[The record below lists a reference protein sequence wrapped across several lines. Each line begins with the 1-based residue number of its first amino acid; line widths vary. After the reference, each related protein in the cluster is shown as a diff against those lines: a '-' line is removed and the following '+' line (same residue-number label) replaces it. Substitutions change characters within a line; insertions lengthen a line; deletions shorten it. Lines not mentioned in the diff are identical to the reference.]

1 MSVNTRATME
11 GAELLG
17 RMRYGVNECNPA
29 QLEEMLRYIEQH
41 RDIFA
46 DILPRGILRA
56 MYNNLNA
63 TI

>member
-1 MSVNTRATME
+1 MTVNTRATME

-17 RMRYGVNECNPA
+17 RMRYGVNACTPA
-29 QLEEMLRYIEQH
+29 QLEEMLNYILEH

-46 DILPRGILRA
+46 DILPRRILRA

>member
-1 MSVNTRATME
+1 MPVTTRATLE

-17 RMRYGVNECNPA
+17 RMRFGVNICSPA
-29 QLEEMLRYIEQH
+29 QLEEMLRYILEH
-41 RDIFA
+41 RHIFA

-56 MYNNLNA
+56 MYKNLNA